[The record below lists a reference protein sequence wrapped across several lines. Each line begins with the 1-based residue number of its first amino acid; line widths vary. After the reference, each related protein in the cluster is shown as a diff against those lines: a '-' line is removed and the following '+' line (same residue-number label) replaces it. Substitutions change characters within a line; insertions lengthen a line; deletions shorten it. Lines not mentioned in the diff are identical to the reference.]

1 MMGRYCAPNQQ
12 LNIRKYVMAKMKD
25 LIIEVVEMYQDRMPL
40 VEIARYMD
48 MGIDE
53 VIAIVD
59 MYGEM

>member
-1 MMGRYCAPNQQ
+1 
-12 LNIRKYVMAKMKD
+12 MAKMKD